1 MKKFFSINYSSG
13 AFNFSM
19 LLLRVFFGGLMI
31 INHGM
36 PKIMQ
41 FATLQAK
48 FYNFMGMGTKVSL
61 LLTLLAEIFCSLFVA
76 IGLFTRLTVI
86 PLIIMLFVIIF
97 MVNPNGSLADNE
109 PAILFLIAFITIL
122 LCGPGRISVDGL
134 MKK

>member
-41 FATLQAK
+41 FASLQAK
-48 FYNFMGMGTKVSL
+48 FYNFLGMGSKASL
-61 LLTLLAEIFCSLFVA
+61 LLTLFAEIFCSLFVA

-86 PLIIMLFVIIF
+86 PLIIMFFVIIF

-109 PAILFLIAFITIL
+109 MAILFLIAFLTIL

-134 MKK
+134 MKR